1 VHKKKANKHKVVS
14 SFNAELGRQIDREFQ
29 TVREIKREEARIK
42 LGVAKSENLK

>member
-14 SFNAELGRQIDREFQ
+14 SFNTELGGQIYGEFQ
-29 TVREIKREEARIK
+29 TVRVSKREEARKK